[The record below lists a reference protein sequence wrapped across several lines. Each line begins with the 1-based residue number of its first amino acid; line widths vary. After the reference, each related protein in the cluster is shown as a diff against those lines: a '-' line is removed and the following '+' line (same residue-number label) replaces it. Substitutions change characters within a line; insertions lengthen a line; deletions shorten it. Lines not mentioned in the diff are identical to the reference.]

1 MRLALKAILA
11 TLLLVCLGAGAAWAE
26 TKIGVVDVQRA
37 LNESEAGKKAKESL
51 NKRVE
56 KMQTDLKAK
65 KDALDKIEA
74 DFKKQS
80 AVLSGD
86 AKRDKE
92 KEFDRKKRDFA
103 DTVRDYQ
110 EEINQA
116 ELTATQPIVK
126 DLEQL
131 IEKLGK
137 DQGYTVILEQK
148 MSGAIYTT
156 KGVDI
161 TEQIIKTYNES
172 KAKK

>member
-37 LNESEAGKKAKESL
+37 LNESEAGKKAKENL

-148 MSGAIYTT
+148 MSGTIYTA